1 LIDMTHSLTLYRSA
15 ILRGTA
21 LLGISGSL
29 LFAASAQGLNNGAPT
44 AACDGRID
52 VIRTQTLDNARMGEA
67 ERAAYEMTLQQA
79 ETFCASGNS
88 ALADRVLTAL
98 EERFGERAETK
109 MTGTETTRQ
118 ASTEPSRSPA
128 AGLGEPRDD
137 LERFHGLYELPDR
150 PGRQLFV
157 ARARDANG
165 EGDFPDG
172 YIMIGAMWGDAA
184 NWYMVSQG
192 DTSFEQGWVNGGM
205 EPVTVSV
212 ETGPDG
218 RATAMAIQSAFMDYD
233 RMERVGDL
241 PEGW

>member
-1 LIDMTHSLTLYRSA
+1 MPHSLTLYRSA
-15 ILRGTA
+15 VLRGTA

-29 LFAASAQGLNNGAPT
+29 LFAASAQTLNNGAPP

-52 VIRTQTLDNARMGEA
+52 TIRTQAFDKARMGEA
-67 ERAAYEMTLQQA
+67 ERAAYEMTLQHA

-98 EERFGERAETK
+98 EERFGERAETE
-109 MTGTETTRQ
+109 MTRDETAPQ
-118 ASTEPSRSPA
+118 ASKAPPRSPA

-184 NWYMVSQG
+184 NWYMISQG
-192 DTSFEQGWVNGGM
+192 DTTFQQGWVNAGM
-205 EPVTVSV
+205 EPVTVSF

-218 RATAMAIQSAFMDYD
+218 RATAMAIQSAFMDHD